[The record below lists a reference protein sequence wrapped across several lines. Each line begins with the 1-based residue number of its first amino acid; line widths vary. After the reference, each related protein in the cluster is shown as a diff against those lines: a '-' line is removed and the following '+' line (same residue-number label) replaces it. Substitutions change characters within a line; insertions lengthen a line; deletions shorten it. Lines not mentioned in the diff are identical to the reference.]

1 MPNWCNNTL
10 ILKHKDSS
18 MIVRARDAFNRGELL
33 NEFIPVPICLTET
46 IAGRA
51 GPDGS
56 PEQIA
61 LEQSIQDNL
70 NAYNYKDWYSFC
82 VAEWGTKWD
91 VGGEGCDPIE
101 DDGTLTLSFDSA
113 WAPPLAAMAEFQRQ
127 GFEVKLYYYE
137 SGMCFAGIF
146 DEEGDDYYELGDMS
160 SDEVA
165 SNIPTELDEMF
176 CISEQMAE
184 YEDENLEIDLDGGLS
199 AINEQ
204 EQMK

>member
-33 NEFIPVPICLTET
+33 KEFVPVPICLTET
-46 IAGRA
+46 IAGRCGA
-51 GPDGS
+51 DDN

-61 LEQSIQDNL
+61 LEAAQKNNIDVHG
-70 NAYNYKDWYSFC
+70 YKDWYSFC

-113 WAPPLAAMAEFQRQ
+113 WSPPLAAMAEFQRQ

-146 DEEGDDYYELGDMS
+146 DAEGDDYYELGDMS

-165 SNIPTELDEMF
+165 ANIPTELDEMF
-176 CISEQMAE
+176 CISENMAE
-184 YEDENLEIDLDGGLS
+184 YEEENLEIDLDGGLS